1 MAEKKYDLIIIGGG
15 PAGLSA
21 AIYASRYKMKTLV
34 FSKKIGGTISEA
46 HNVENYPGFD
56 SISGAELME
65 KFESQAKKF
74 GTEVVYDEIVNV
86 EKKDDKFI
94 IQTYSSEKYEG
105 NFLLLAMGT
114 DHKKLNIPGEEELL
128 GRGVSY
134 CATCDAA
141 FFKDKTVAVIGG
153 NDSAAQSTIIL
164 SEYAKK
170 VYLIYRKEKLRCEPT
185 WCDKIESNKK
195 IETIYN
201 TNVTQVV
208 GEEKVEKIMLD
219 TGKELEVDGLFIEVG
234 LIPSTVIANK
244 LEVKMDADGYIIV
257 DATQKTS
264 ADKIYAAG
272 DITTASNKFWQV
284 ITASAEGALA
294 ANSIYKDLKKSQ
306 VKK

>member
-15 PAGLSA
+15 PAGLSG

-74 GTEVVYDEIVNV
+74 GTEIMYDEIVNV
-86 EKKDDKFI
+86 EKKDDEFI
-94 IQTYSSEKYEG
+94 IQTYSSEKYEAK
-105 NFLLLAMGT
+105 FLLLAMGT

-153 NDSAAQSTIIL
+153 NDSAAQSSIIL

-185 WCDKIESNKK
+185 WCEKIEANPK
-195 IETIYN
+195 IETLYN
-201 TNVTQVV
+201 TNVTHVE
-208 GEEKVEKIMLD
+208 GEQKVEKIKLD
-219 TGKELEVDGLFIEVG
+219 NDKELIVDGLFIEIG

-244 LEVKMDADGYIIV
+244 LGVKMDADGYIIV

-306 VKK
+306 IKK

>member
-1 MAEKKYDLIIIGGG
+1 MAEKKFDLIIIGGG
-15 PAGLSA
+15 PAGLSE

-56 SISGAELME
+56 SISGAQLME

-74 GTEVVYDEIVNV
+74 GTEIIYDEIVNV
-86 EKKDDKFI
+86 EKKDDEFI
-94 IQTYSSEKYEG
+94 LQTYSSEKYETK
-105 NFLLLAMGT
+105 FLLLAMGT

-153 NDSAAQSTIIL
+153 NDSAAQSSIIL

-185 WCDKIESNKK
+185 WIEKIEANSK
-195 IETIYN
+195 IEIIYN
-201 TNVTQVV
+201 TNVKQVI
-208 GEEKVEKIMLD
+208 GEHKVEKIKLD
-219 TGKELEVDGLFIEVG
+219 NEKEIILDGLFIEIG

-244 LEVKMDADGYIIV
+244 LGVKMDADGYIIV

-294 ANSIYKDLKKSQ
+294 SNSIYKDLKKSQ
-306 VKK
+306 FKK